1 MAVSRKTW
9 LMLSA
14 TALLVPTAAE
24 AKSPNF
30 AAASASPEA
39 TGGAAAEAPAQDSSQ
54 TGSSAGSSSDA
65 QTTGIQ
71 DIVVTAQQRGEN
83 LQKAALAVAVV
94 TGDKLIDNGV
104 RGIDTL
110 GKLVPAFVVASSSQG
125 NLVFIRGVGN
135 FSFTP
140 NSDPATAY
148 NFDGVYIG
156 RSSATVGS
164 FYDLERVEV
173 LKGPQGTLY
182 GRNATAGAINILP
195 VQPKLGDTSGYAT
208 ASYGNYDAATA
219 EGAVNLGLGKNAG
232 LRLSGS
238 YSDHDGYLRDG
249 TQDEKQFAL
258 RGQLKVE
265 LTPDI
270 TVRIEGDYAQQRG
283 FGSGST
289 YFGKY
294 AFSAATGLFSY
305 TPSGLPVSEG
315 IFTTAA
321 QAYRTT
327 NGTTSIVGRLADPLR
342 VLPFLDNDVY
352 GIAYHL
358 DWKTSIGTFSVIPAW
373 RHGDKDNLSTDSA
386 QQVGNAQK
394 SDQYSIEARLV
405 SNQGKIIDYNFG
417 AFYFSERL
425 NDRLYNSAGTQATF
439 TNSIYQTNSP
449 AVYGRLTLHA
459 TRSLRFTGGIRYTE
473 DRKNFT
479 SASTTLALVCTVPAP
494 TGCPAAPFI
503 PYTTTL
509 GAQPLVP
516 ATSGATLPVAP
527 GVAIRRTDVPASGA
541 LSTNKVTYRGAA
553 EFDLG
558 EHSLLYAS
566 VETGYRAGGFNPTF
580 NYGPETITAYT
591 IGSKNR
597 FFDNRVQL
605 NLELFEW
612 KYRGQQLTYLG
623 VDPFGRIGV
632 LTQNVGRSTIKGAEV
647 EGQVRVTPTTTLNA
661 NVQYLDAT
669 YDSFT
674 YATPARPLTG
684 CGVTLTTTFTVDCSG
699 KPAINSPKWTVN
711 LGAEQVIPLG
721 DYRITLRADTQY
733 RSSRYVG
740 FEYIAPEYVDHSWT
754 TNAQVAIGTAN
765 GKYVVSAFVRNIEG
779 SRTSTYA
786 TPVPAS
792 NLIILIPTP
801 PRTYGLRLS
810 TRF

>member
-1 MAVSRKTW
+1 M
-9 LMLSA
+9 
-14 TALLVPTAAE
+14 PG
-24 AKSPNF
+24 F
-30 AAASASPEA
+30 AS
-39 TGGAAAEAPAQDSSQ
+39 
-54 TGSSAGSSSDA
+54 
-65 QTTGIQ
+65 
-71 DIVVTAQQRGEN
+71 
-83 LQKAALAVAVV
+83 
-94 TGDKLIDNGV
+94 
-104 RGIDTL
+104 
-110 GKLVPAFVVASSSQG
+110 
-125 NLVFIRGVGN
+125 
-135 FSFTP
+135 
-140 NSDPATAY
+140 
-148 NFDGVYIG
+148 
-156 RSSATVGS
+156 
-164 FYDLERVEV
+164 
-173 LKGPQGTLY
+173 
-182 GRNATAGAINILP
+182 
-195 VQPKLGDTSGYAT
+195 
-208 ASYGNYDAATA
+208 
-219 EGAVNLGLGKNAG
+219 
-232 LRLSGS
+232 
-238 YSDHDGYLRDG
+238 
-249 TQDEKQFAL
+249 
-258 RGQLKVE
+258 
-265 LTPDI
+265 
-270 TVRIEGDYAQQRG
+270 
-283 FGSGST
+283 
-289 YFGKY
+289 
-294 AFSAATGLFSY
+294 
-305 TPSGLPVSEG
+305 
-315 IFTTAA
+315 
-321 QAYRTT
+321 
-327 NGTTSIVGRLADPLR
+327 
-342 VLPFLDNDVY
+342 
-352 GIAYHL
+352 
-358 DWKTSIGTFSVIPAW
+358 
-373 RHGDKDNLSTDSA
+373 
-386 QQVGNAQK
+386 
-394 SDQYSIEARLV
+394 
-405 SNQGKIIDYNFG
+405 
-417 AFYFSERL
+417 
-425 NDRLYNSAGTQATF
+425 
-439 TNSIYQTNSP
+439 
-449 AVYGRLTLHA
+449 GRLTLHA

-494 TGCPAAPFI
+494 MGCPAAPFI
-503 PYTTTL
+503 AYTTTL